1 MINEKYS
8 ARMVK
13 SPTFYREVIEVGTL
27 KLQGFEGK
35 DLKNKLLD
43 ENPLHIT
50 PARRNKEISAA
61 VLVRVNT
68 LTQSELNLLVNGS
81 VSDKKQMV
89 MLSIMK
95 TERIVRE
102 FINEVYLE
110 KLDIGQTSLEDV
122 DFNFFFRRK
131 QEEEEAVEK
140 WQDVTIKKLKQV
152 FKKILKELD
161 FIKVDGKTMELLPPF
176 VSANFIKAIEGEEI
190 IITKVFRR

>member
-1 MINEKYS
+1 MINDKYS

-13 SPTFYREVIEVGTL
+13 SPTFYREIIEVAAL

-35 DLKNKLLD
+35 ELKSKLLD

-61 VLVRVNT
+61 VLIRVNA
-68 LTQSELNLLVNGS
+68 LSQSELNILVNGS
-81 VSDKKQMV
+81 VSDKKQIV

-110 KLDIGQTSLEDV
+110 KLEMGQNALEDV
-122 DFNFFFRRK
+122 DFNVFFRRK
-131 QEEEEAVEK
+131 QEDEESVEK

-152 FKKILKELD
+152 FKKILKELG
-161 FIKVDGKTMELLPPF
+161 FIKVDGKAMEILPPF
-176 VSANFIKAIEGEEI
+176 VSANLLKAIEDEEPI
-190 IITKVFRR
+190 VTKVFRR